1 MVFGVCFW
9 GFCSH
14 LALSSRSP
22 TTAMAAVGDQDPKFQ
37 TMGQHMTAP
46 MATDGNGWTLAN
58 VETSNTFDL
67 TTYQNVT
74 DMTLIVFSEPSE
86 LSTISSIWFLFL
98 LIQTDS
104 KVMWFPSMNLTF
116 DTTVFH
122 WPCFSHLPHTLCI
135 MHVPEMEHF
144 FAPITR
150 TAKPRPANISDFRRD
165 FYATRR
171 GERCGS
177 THPTAWL
184 SVAKCS
190 HVGWHVGTRGTSW
203 GYWSPCCGVGV
214 WRFFS
219 GSDGSKNL
227 LVTLVSICV
236 SKWYSIEDW
245 SWLSCSDCSDI
256 GLGAEAFQDAFKLCS
271 WKQ

>member
-1 MVFGVCFW
+1 MLHTDFFTVFWCSHFFSIEKGICMLFVFGAGSVPTW
-9 GFCSH
+9 HSAPV
-14 LALSSRSP
+14 LPPPPWQQSVMWSRSKVP
-22 TTAMAAVGDQDPKFQ
+22 NHGTAHDS
-37 TMGQHMTAP
+37 TN
-46 MATDGNGWTLAN
+46 GNGWRRMDACKCWNWQYFSLD
-58 VETSNTFDL
+58 SLSKCDWYDSDRFFRTFR
-67 TTYQNVT
+67 T
-74 DMTLIVFSEPSE
+74 I
-86 LSTISSIWFLFL
+86 STISSIWFLFL

-135 MHVPEMEHF
+135 MHVPEMDHF

-150 TAKPRPANISDFRRD
+150 TAKPRPANISDVRRD

-203 GYWSPCCGVGV
+203 GYWSPCWSVGV
-214 WRFFS
+214 WRFFY

-227 LVTLVSICV
+227 LVTLVQSVFPSGIV
-236 SKWYSIEDW
+236 SRT
-245 SWLSCSDCSDI
+245 
-256 GLGAEAFQDAFKLCS
+256 GVG
-271 WKQ
+271 